1 MHNSFSYMFIFTLY
15 MFWAAVP
22 IIRRINRIN
31 TTCGICH
38 SVQMIVWGAGLH
50 LHTKWSP
57 IQSDIYQLSYWY
69 N

>member
-1 MHNSFSYMFIFTLY
+1 MFIFTLY

-50 LHTKWSP
+50 LHTK
-57 IQSDIYQLSYWY
+57 
-69 N
+69 